1 MRDRRADFEALGAT
15 VVAVGFSPGEA
26 LNELAGALGW
36 PWAFL
41 TDPERAL
48 YGRLG
53 MERAPLR
60 QVFTPVVV
68 RRYREAAAQGQQ
80 VHKPVEDPRQLGGDA
95 VAVHGR
101 VVWLR
106 RQASPDDRPSVDTV
120 LAVAAGV
127 AGKANGDRRA

>member
-1 MRDRRADFEALGAT
+1 MRQRAADFEAMGAT

-26 LNELAGALGW
+26 LAELAGELEW
-36 PWAFL
+36 PWPFL
-41 TDPERAL
+41 ADPERAL
-48 YGRLG
+48 YRRLG

-60 QVFTPVVV
+60 QVFTPAAV
-68 RRYREAAAQGQQ
+68 RRYREAAAQGRE

-106 RQASPDDRPSVDTV
+106 RQASPDDRPSVDT
-120 LAVAAGV
+120 LLDAVAEH
-127 AGKANGDRRA
+127 RP